1 MADSQRGRTKTFISI
16 WGLYMITEFRQVN
29 PDNVAFNNFDETIKS
44 ISINMGEW
52 CFVIKYPCRKVY
64 RDSFKISAQ
73 IKLFGGF

>member
-1 MADSQRGRTKTFISI
+1 
-16 WGLYMITEFRQVN
+16 MITEFRQVK

-52 CFVIKYPCRKVY
+52 CFVIKKIYPCRKVF
-64 RDSFKISAQ
+64 RDSFEFSAQ